1 MRPRA
6 AFNVHPRV
14 IRFQG
19 SVTVNAKSVTTEAS
33 VRYRVIVSVRIGSAT
48 KSLAPVRW
56 DARKITMGPTVI
68 SHAALVMTRVV
79 MIALEHVWGVAM
91 WDIMVPS
98 VHHDVRVVVKAVVRR
113 LPDFV

>member
-6 AFNVHPRV
+6 AFNVHLRV

-19 SVTVNAKSVTTEAS
+19 SVTVNARSVTTEAS
-33 VRYRVIVSVRIGSAT
+33 ARYRVIAFVRIESAT

-68 SHAALVMTRVV
+68 SRAALVMTRVV
-79 MIALEHVWGVAM
+79 MIALEHVWVVAM
-91 WDIMVPS
+91 
-98 VHHDVRVVVKAVVRR
+98 
-113 LPDFV
+113 